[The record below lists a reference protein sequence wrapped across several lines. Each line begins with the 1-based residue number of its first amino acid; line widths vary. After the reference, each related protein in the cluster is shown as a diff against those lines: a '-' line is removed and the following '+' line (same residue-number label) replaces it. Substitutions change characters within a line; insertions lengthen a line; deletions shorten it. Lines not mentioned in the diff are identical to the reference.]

1 MTTSQTLLVLF
12 TAALLEA
19 GGDAL
24 VRKGLHSA
32 ALPRI
37 GFMIAGAAV
46 LLAYGCT
53 VNTPPWSFGR
63 LIGVYVV
70 FFFVLAQVIGWL
82 AFREA
87 PDARLL
93 VGGGCIVIGGL
104 IVSASRL

>member
-1 MTTSQTLLVLF
+1 MTISRTLLLLF

-24 VRKGLHSA
+24 VRKGLHSP

-37 GFMIAGAAV
+37 GFMLAGAAV
-46 LLAYGCT
+46 LLAYACT

-70 FFFVLAQVIGWL
+70 FFFIVAQVIGWL

-87 PDARLL
+87 PSARLL
-93 VGGGCIVIGGL
+93 LGGACIVIGGL
-104 IVSASRL
+104 IISAARL